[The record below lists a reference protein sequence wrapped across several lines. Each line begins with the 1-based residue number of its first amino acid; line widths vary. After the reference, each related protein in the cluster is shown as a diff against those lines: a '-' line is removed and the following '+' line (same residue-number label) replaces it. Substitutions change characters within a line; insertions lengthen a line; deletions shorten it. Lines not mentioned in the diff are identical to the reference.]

1 MFPPRRPSLFSHGWR
16 RTAPAA
22 RRPAGHALAVVVGT
36 IGLCVSLSLV
46 QVVTVAVHDLDP
58 AHVLVPAAAAAGTA
72 SAVECGAGV
81 APGTACAQPADLV
94 EIPAATAAAI
104 RL

>member
-1 MFPPRRPSLFSHGWR
+1 MFPPRRPSLFSHAWR

-36 IGLCVSLSLV
+36 IGLCVSLCLL
-46 QVVTVAVHDLDP
+46 QVFTAAVRELDP
-58 AHVLVPAAAAAGTA
+58 APALQPATAAGSA
-72 SAVECGAGV
+72 SGVACDAGV
-81 APGTACAQPADLV
+81 PSEDACARTTGLV

-104 RL
+104 QL

>member
-1 MFPPRRPSLFSHGWR
+1 V
-16 RTAPAA
+16 
-22 RRPAGHALAVVVGT
+22 AVVVGT
-36 IGLCVSLSLV
+36 IGLCVSLSLL
-46 QVVTVAVHDLDP
+46 QVVTAAVHDLDP
-58 AHVLVPAAAAAGTA
+58 ARALVPATAAAGTA

-81 APGTACAQPADLV
+81 PSGTACAQPADLV